1 MSDGAGQPARRAGSA
16 KIGPLLRE
24 AGAVLVAGGVL
35 ALIANQLSPRG
46 LRLSRDYFP
55 QAAGKT
61 ESSAT
66 PAAGGSRAPSHV
78 IDATNAVLARLE
90 AHGLQPIELPRVEEF
105 YRDPQFAQELILF
118 VDARDDAHYQ
128 AGHIPGA
135 YQFDHYHPENYLP
148 AVLPACQTAQ
158 KIVVYCAGGECEDS
172 EFAALTL
179 HQAGVPLD
187 RLFVYAGGFTEWAA
201 GGRPVES
208 GSRNSGTVRPA
219 QP

>member
-55 QAAGKT
+55 QAAGGT
-61 ESSAT
+61 ESLST
-66 PAAGGSRAPSHV
+66 PAAIG
-78 IDATNAVLARLE
+78 ATNAVLARLE

-105 YRDPQFAQELILF
+105 YHDPQFAQELILF

-201 GGRPVES
+201 AGRPVES
-208 GSRNSGTVRPA
+208 GPRNSGTVRPA

>member
-1 MSDGAGQPARRAGSA
+1 MGAV
-16 KIGPLLRE
+16 KIGPILLE
-24 AGAVLVAGGVL
+24 AGAVLIAGGAV

-46 LRLSRDYFP
+46 LSLSRDYFP
-55 QAAGKT
+55 QAA
-61 ESSAT
+61 AT
-66 PAAGGSRAPSHV
+66 PKSFPTSAVVGSRASDRAPGV
-78 IDATNAVLARLE
+78 TNAILARLQ
-90 AHGLQPIELPRVEEF
+90 AHGLQPISLKQVEEF
-105 YRDPQFAQELILF
+105 YHDPQYLQEQILF

-172 EFAALTL
+172 EFAAITL

-187 RLFVYAGGFTEWAA
+187 RLLVFAGGFTEWDADD
-201 GGRPVES
+201 RPVET
-208 GSRNSGTVRPA
+208 GARNSGNRRPA